1 MNKFK
6 TNTKRIALFMAVV
19 MITTPI
25 MSGQLR
31 KANNDGKINTVVS
44 DLDLGPKEKDIT
56 FKNKVKELKK

>member
-6 TNTKRIALFMAVV
+6 INTKRIAALMAIV
-19 MITTPI
+19 MVFTPI

-31 KANNDGKINTVVS
+31 KLNNENKIHTVVS